1 MACSGRQS
9 PPLKPAL
16 YFREVLNMSIFLQ
29 KNQRDP
35 LCAVDMFTKHSTPV
49 CPEGRSDVWA
59 TVHVD
64 MFDDRFGVS
73 SEIQEG
79 EAVEC
84 FIIPKK
90 ELERLGV
97 EI

>member
-1 MACSGRQS
+1 MNQ
-9 PPLKPAL
+9 
-16 YFREVLNMSIFLQ
+16 SIFLQ

-35 LCAVDMFTKHSTPV
+35 LSAVDMFTKHSTSV

-73 SEIQEG
+73 SAIQEG
-79 EAVEC
+79 QEVEC
-84 FIIPKK
+84 IIIPVS
-90 ELERLGV
+90 ELQRLES